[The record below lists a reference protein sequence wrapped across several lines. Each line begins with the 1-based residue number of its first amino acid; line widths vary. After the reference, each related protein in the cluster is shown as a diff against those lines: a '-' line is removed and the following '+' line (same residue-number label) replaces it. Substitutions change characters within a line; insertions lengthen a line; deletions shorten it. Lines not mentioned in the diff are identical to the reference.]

1 MARTV
6 SEVVAEGR
14 RLIAQATKLPWDL
27 PHLGNPGIAC
37 RCGTIFAGPEEIVV
51 ATVHEGSR
59 HAGAPSYNEAARNA
73 ALIPFAVNALPALLD
88 VAEAA
93 AAYQEEMAAL
103 GNGVD
108 PALSAALSAL
118 GLGPDDEGKEK
129 SNG

>member
-1 MARTV
+1 MTALI
-6 SEVVAEGR
+6 AAGR
-14 RLIAQATKLPWDL
+14 RLVGEATKLPWDL

-73 ALIPFAVNALPALLD
+73 ALIPFAVNALPAFLD

-93 AAYQEEMAAL
+93 ERLLAYHDNCGMESTHGDALRAAL
-103 GNGVD
+103 
-108 PALSAALSAL
+108 AKL
-118 GLGPDDEGKEK
+118 KEV
-129 SNG
+129 G